1 MNEDEKRQEFEKL
14 LKEKKDIEKR
24 MLELRIQVVDNI
36 LLPVDRGSCE

>member
-1 MNEDEKRQEFEKL
+1 MNEDEKRQELEKL

-36 LLPVDRGSCE
+36 LLPVDRSSCE